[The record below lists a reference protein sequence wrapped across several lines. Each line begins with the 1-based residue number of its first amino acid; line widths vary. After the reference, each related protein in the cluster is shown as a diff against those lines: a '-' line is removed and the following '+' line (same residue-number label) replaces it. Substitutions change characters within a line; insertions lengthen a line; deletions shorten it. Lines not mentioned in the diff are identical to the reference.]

1 MAPEQ
6 ACGDVDGLD
15 ERCDVFGLG
24 AVLCEVLTAAPPYQ
38 GKEVG
43 ELLRNAARADLADA
57 FERLNVCAA
66 DADLVRLARA
76 CLSADP
82 ADRPRDAGAVA
93 AAITAYLAGVQD
105 RLRKAE
111 LERAAAQAR
120 AEAAQAKIRAERR
133 ARRMTGGAGGDAV
146 AGRDRSRRGRPM
158 VSARPRCSRGERCAR
173 GRGTRPEGS
182 RHGARR
188 DGGAGR
194 RHNVRQ
200 AGGGVAR

>member
-1 MAPEQ
+1 MGLAKVLRGGLRTVRTEAPDARFETGSVVGTPAYMAPEQ

-133 ARRMTGGAGGDAV
+133 VHAG
-146 AGRDRSRRGRPM
+146 
-158 VSARPRCSRGERCAR
+158 
-173 GRGTRPEGS
+173 
-182 RHGARR
+182 
-188 DGGAGR
+188 
-194 RHNVRQ
+194 
-200 AGGGVAR
+200 